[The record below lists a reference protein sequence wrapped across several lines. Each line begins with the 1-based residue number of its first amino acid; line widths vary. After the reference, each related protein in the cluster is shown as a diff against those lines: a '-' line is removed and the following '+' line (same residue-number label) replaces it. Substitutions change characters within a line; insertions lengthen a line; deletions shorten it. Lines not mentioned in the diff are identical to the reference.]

1 MKNARPKSAGPKRK
15 SGKAPGSRHQ
25 PPQNPRGPQRPQP
38 RNQHGQRN
46 MPADAREVNPLR
58 DGNRWVVGIHSCHET
73 LKVRPRSIK
82 ELWLRDDY
90 ESSESLRAVADHAT
104 RHKISFK
111 TKSAGHL
118 ENIGSGNQGVAL
130 STNQNPELNWKIFED
145 KATVETS
152 PKTENGTENQ
162 NGNGNRSGPTDSNKH
177 VVLILDGLED
187 PHNLGS
193 ILRTAWLVN
202 AKAIFIPEDRAVGL
216 TPTVC
221 KIASGGAEHVPVEA
235 HTNLASMMQK
245 LKDAGF
251 WIYGLSEK
259 GERRPWE
266 FKLPNKVAWV
276 VGNEGSGLRV
286 TTERACDELVRIP
299 QVDSGS
305 SYNAS
310 IALAMALTE
319 TCRQLGQP
327 S

>member
-1 MKNARPKSAGPKRK
+1 MKNARPKGSGPKRK

-25 PPQNPRGPQRPQP
+25 PAQAARGPQRPQA

-46 MPADAREVNPLR
+46 ASPGARDVNPLR
-58 DGNRWVVGIHSCHET
+58 DGNRWVVGVHSCHET

-90 ESSESLRAVADHAT
+90 ESSESLRAIADHAT
-104 RHKISFK
+104 QRKLSFK
-111 TKSAGHL
+111 TKSAGQL

-130 STNQNPELNWKIFED
+130 STNEDPELDWKIFD
-145 KATVETS
+145 DAPET
-152 PKTENGTENQ
+152 PTEA
-162 NGNGNRSGPTDSNKH
+162 NKH
-177 VVLILDGLED
+177 IVLILDGLED

-202 AKAIFIPEDRAVGL
+202 AKAILIPEDRAVGL
-216 TPTVC
+216 TPAVC

-235 HTNLASMMQK
+235 HTNLASAMQK
-245 LKDAGF
+245 LKEKGF

-259 GERRPWE
+259 GERKPWE

-276 VGNEGSGLRV
+276 VGSEGSGLRV

-319 TCRQLGQP
+319 TCRQLEQP
-327 S
+327 T